1 MRWTVGTKIALG
13 FTATV
18 LIFMVVAMVS
28 YRATTRLIEAADL
41 RKQTYDV
48 LASLGE
54 TFSLLQDIE
63 IGQRSYVL
71 TGDESY
77 RELYRASAGRV
88 PPALAALRR
97 LTANNAHQHQQ
108 QRLDQLEPLVRNRM
122 AFAARTMD
130 VRQKDGSDAAA
141 DLVRTGTGKALMDE
155 IRGIIDEMRKDEEA
169 LLKMRVETANRDAEA
184 ARKTILLGTSLA
196 LLLAILAAFLINR
209 NIAPPLRQ
217 LTTVAERITAGDLS
231 ARLGDENR
239 TDEVGV
245 LARAFGR
252 MTVSLGTMAT
262 AAESIAAGD
271 LRSDVRPQSAEDVL
285 GNAFVR
291 MTVDLRAQIR
301 DLLEGANVLGA
312 AASEIVA
319 STSQL
324 AASASESAAAVTETT
339 TTVEEVRMTAQLAS
353 QKARLVSDSAQK
365 AAQVAQIGRRS
376 VEDVSAGMSRIRQ
389 QMEAIAS
396 SMVRLSEQSQA
407 IGQIIATVEDLAT
420 QSNLLAVNAAI
431 EAARAGEHGKGFGV
445 VAQEV
450 KSLAEQSRQ
459 ATTQV
464 RSLLSEIQKA
474 TGAAAMAIEEGSK
487 AVEAGVRQSD
497 GAGSS
502 IEALALSVTEAA
514 QAATQI
520 SASSQQQLVGVD
532 QVAGAMESIRQ
543 ASTQNVDS
551 ARQLEIAARDLD
563 GLGQRLKKTVDRYQ
577 V

>member
-1 MRWTVGTKIALG
+1 MRWTVGSKIATG
-13 FTATV
+13 FIATV
-18 LIFMVVAMVS
+18 LIFLVVATVS
-28 YRATTRLIEAADL
+28 YRATSRLIEASDL

-48 LASLGE
+48 LTSLGE
-54 TFSLLQDIE
+54 VFMLVQDIE
-63 IGQRSYVL
+63 IGARSYAL
-71 TGDESY
+71 AGDDEY
-77 RELYRASAGRV
+77 LETFRTSAAKI
-88 PPALAALRR
+88 PPALQTVRR
-97 LTANNAHQHQQ
+97 LTANSPRHQK
-108 QRLDQLEPLVRNRM
+108 RLDELEPLVRARIDSG
-122 AFAARTMD
+122 AQTIAA
-130 VRQKDGSDAAA
+130 RQKDGVVAAA
-141 DLVRTGTGKALMDE
+141 ERVRAGRGKALMTQ
-155 IRGIIDEMRKDEEA
+155 IRGILDELQADEQA
-169 LLKMRVETANRDAEA
+169 VLKLRTDAANRDAEA
-184 ARKTILLGTSLA
+184 ARKTILFGSSAA
-196 LLLAILAAFLINR
+196 LLLALLAAFLINR
-209 NIAPPLRQ
+209 NITPPLAK
-217 LTTVAERITAGDLS
+217 LTAVAERITVGDLD
-231 ARLGDENR
+231 ARLPDDTRG
-239 TDEVGV
+239 DEVGV
-245 LARAFGR
+245 LSRAFGR
-252 MTVSLGTMAT
+252 MTVSLRAMAT
-262 AAESIAAGD
+262 AAEKIASGD
-271 LRSDVRPQSAEDVL
+271 LRSDVQPQSSQDVL
-285 GNAFVR
+285 GTAFAR
-291 MTVDLRAQIR
+291 MAVDLRGQIR
-301 DLLEGANVLGA
+301 DLIEGANVLGA

-324 AASASESAAAVTETT
+324 AASASEAAAAVTETT

-353 QKARLVSDSAQK
+353 QKARLVSESAQK
-365 AAQVAQIGRRS
+365 AASVAQTGRKS
-376 VEDVSAGMSRIRQ
+376 VEDVAGGMVRIRQ

-459 ATTQV
+459 ATMQV
-464 RSLLSEIQKA
+464 RGLLSEIQKA
-474 TGAAAMAIEEGSK
+474 TGAAAMATEEGSK

-502 IEALALSVTEAA
+502 IEALAMSVTEAA